1 MNGTGP
7 NLNTLYAKHSPSTHT
22 LGQAGLE
29 EMAKTYPGAF
39 EGYTLKVR
47 MTDTCKTLLSD

>member
-47 MTDTCKTLLSD
+47 MTDTCTTLLSD